1 MCHFDTVAEC
11 HKHCQFVFY
20 WGQTSSQQP
29 PVSTV
34 RYCNEA
40 EKKSFI
46 SQQRTANSLKHME
59 GKWQTSVFGNSAV
72 IIKEHLFGLLAR
84 RLRVPLNSSRLMKVF
99 SA

>member
-40 EKKSFI
+40 EK
-46 SQQRTANSLKHME
+46 
-59 GKWQTSVFGNSAV
+59 V
-72 IIKEHLFGLLAR
+72 IH
-84 RLRVPLNSSRLMKVF
+84 F
-99 SA
+99 SAEDCQQLETYGGKMANQCFWQFSSDY